1 VIVIPAGG
9 GPEHLIAT
17 LAGYRPGARK
27 YLTWAPD
34 GEALVAADRLK
45 DAFALRLY
53 RLPISGG
60 PAQPIT
66 EGPDGAQD
74 VSPAFSPDGRWLAFL
89 RWENGAT
96 YGLWVVPQ
104 PVGKPKLLVTSPV
117 PITTFAWKPDSRT
130 IVYSG
135 GAISTGELRQ
145 VTTDGRRALAPFAL
159 EGASDQIVIAPT
171 GARLAY
177 VLQNLDANIW
187 RVPLDRIR
195 QKNSPPEKLFASVR
209 EEMDPA
215 FSPDGKSIA
224 FVSNRS
230 GRWNL
235 WMGNADGSGLSEFA
249 AQSLLPFHPAWS
261 PDSREIAFESEA
273 FGKGEIWLVGAAGGL
288 PWRLVAMPGG
298 AEVPS
303 WSPDGKRVVFYT
315 NAEGSR
321 QIWEVAATGGAPVR
335 LTHAGSYDPSES
347 ADGRYLYYGS
357 VLSPGIWRIPLAPR
371 LPDGSL
377 AKQDGELIRETLPVT
392 GHRFWML
399 GQGGI
404 YFVDAQKTPAV
415 LKFVDLASRKVNI
428 LATLLKPPAKFTRG
442 LSISPDGHDA
452 LYCEDDVNRYEIR
465 VVENIP

>member
-1 VIVIPAGG
+1 V
-9 GPEHLIAT
+9 
-17 LAGYRPGARK
+17 
-27 YLTWAPD
+27 
-34 GEALVAADRLK
+34 
-45 DAFALRLY
+45 
-53 RLPISGG
+53 
-60 PAQPIT
+60 
-66 EGPDGAQD
+66 
-74 VSPAFSPDGRWLAFL
+74 
-89 RWENGAT
+89 
-96 YGLWVVPQ
+96 YG
-104 PVGKPKLLVTSPV
+104 
-117 PITTFAWKPDSRT
+117 
-130 IVYSG
+130 G

-145 VTTDGRRALAPFAL
+145 VTTDGHLALAPFAL
-159 EGASDQIVIAPT
+159 EGPSDQIAIAPT

-187 RVPLDRIR
+187 RLPLDRIR
-195 QKNSPPEKLFASVR
+195 QKNSPPPEKLFASVR

-235 WMGNADGSGLSEFA
+235 WMGNADGSGLREFA

-273 FGKGEIWLVGAAGGL
+273 FGKGEIWLISAAGGR

-321 QIWEVAATGGAPVR
+321 QIWEVAATGGAPVQ
-335 LTHAGSYDPSES
+335 LTRGGAYDPSES
-347 ADGRYLYYGS
+347 ANGRYLYYGS

-377 AKQDGELIRETLPVT
+377 ANQDGELIRETLPVT
-392 GHRFWML
+392 GHRFWTL

-415 LKFVDLASRKVNI
+415 LKFVDLASHKVTI

-442 LSISPDGHDA
+442 LSISPDGRYA

-465 VVENIP
+465 VVENFR